1 MTMDN
6 KRIVVVTGGSRG
18 LGRAICQRF
27 ADPKTHIYFNYHS
40 AETEAQETGK
50 LIATAGG
57 TWDAACVN
65 VASLQEVNT
74 WFKNIAAESKKI
86 DVLVSNAGITKD
98 GLIALMKESDWDA
111 VVETNLK
118 GTFNCVKSVIRIMM
132 RQRYGRI
139 VNVTSVVGAMGN
151 PGQANYA
158 ASKAGIIG
166 LTKSVAKELA
176 GRGITANAVAPG
188 YLETDMTA
196 ALPDKAK
203 EAMLAFIP
211 MGRAGTLDEITA
223 SIQFL
228 ASDAASYITGQVLHV
243 SGGMYM

>member
-1 MTMDN
+1 MEN

-18 LGRAICQRF
+18 LGRAVCQKF
-27 ADPKTHIYFNYHS
+27 ADPNTHIYFNFRS
-40 AETEAQETGK
+40 ADEEAQETGK
-50 LIATAGG
+50 LITEAGG
-57 TWDAACVN
+57 IWNAACVD
-65 VASLQEVNT
+65 VASLQEVSS

-86 DVLVSNAGITKD
+86 DILVSNAGITRD

-118 GTFNCVKSVIRIMM
+118 GTFNCVKSAIRIMM

-176 GRGITANAVAPG
+176 GRGITVNAVAPG
-188 YLETDMTA
+188 YLETDMTS

-203 EAMLAFIP
+203 QAMLAFIP
-211 MGRAGTLDEITA
+211 MGRAGTLDEIA
-223 SIQFL
+223 AAIQFL